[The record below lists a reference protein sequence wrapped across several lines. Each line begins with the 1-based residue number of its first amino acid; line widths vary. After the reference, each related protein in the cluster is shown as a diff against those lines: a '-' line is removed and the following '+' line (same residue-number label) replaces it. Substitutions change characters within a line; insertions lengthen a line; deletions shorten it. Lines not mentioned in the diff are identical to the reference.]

1 MRQATAPSAIAWVN
15 EALDALR
22 HAGLYREPKTI
33 EGPPGPEVTIAGRRV
48 LSFASN
54 NYLGLA
60 NDPRVKEG
68 AIRAVER
75 YGAGAGASRLVS
87 GDLTLHRELERRLA
101 ALKGTDDAIVF
112 GSGYLA
118 NVGTVTALAG
128 PGDAVYSDE
137 LNHASIIDGCRL
149 SRAAVRVYPHGDA
162 DGLEALLHQD
172 AGRFRRRL
180 IVTDAVFSM
189 DGDLAPL
196 RALAD
201 LAERHGAMLM
211 ADEAHA
217 TGVLGP
223 RGAGAVELLGV
234 DGRVPVIMG
243 TLSKALGSSG
253 GFVAGPH
260 ALIDYLRNRAR
271 GFVFT
276 TGLPPAAAGAALAA
290 LDILEREPWRR
301 ARVLDLAGRLARGL
315 HAIGYRVLPTESAVV
330 PVVIGGAREA
340 VALSEALFRRGIF
353 CPAIR
358 PPTVP
363 EGQSRLRVTPMA
375 THTDEHIERALDA
388 FSDARAEARLD
399 AG

>member
-1 MRQATAPSAIAWVN
+1 MTRTTAPSALAWVD
-15 EALDALR
+15 EELDALR
-22 HAGLYREPKTI
+22 GAGLYRAPKTI
-33 EGPPGPEVTIAGRRV
+33 EGPPGPEVTVEGKRV
-48 LSFASN
+48 LLFASN
-54 NYLGLA
+54 DYLGLA
-60 NDPRVKEG
+60 NDPRVREG

-87 GDLTLHRELERRLA
+87 GDLALHRELERRLA
-101 ALKGTDDAIVF
+101 ALKRTDDAIVF

-118 NVGTVTALAG
+118 NIGAITALAG
-128 PGDAVYSDE
+128 PGDAIYSDE

-149 SRAAVRVYPHGDA
+149 SRADVRVYRHRDA
-162 DGLEALLHQD
+162 DHLEALLRQD
-172 AGRFRRRL
+172 IGRFRRRL

-196 RALAD
+196 RELAD

-223 RGAGAVELLGV
+223 RGAGAVELFGLE
-234 DGRVPVIMG
+234 GRVPVIMG
-243 TLSKALGSSG
+243 TLSKALGSVG
-253 GFVAGPH
+253 GFVAGSR
-260 ALIDYLRNRAR
+260 ALVDYLRNRAR

-290 LDILEREPWRR
+290 LDIVEGEPWRR
-301 ARVLDLAGRLARGL
+301 MRTLELARRLASGL
-315 HAIGYRVLPTESAVV
+315 EVMGYRVLPTESAVV
-330 PVVIGGAREA
+330 PVLVGGAQQT
-340 VALSEALFRRGIF
+340 VALSEALFRCGVF

-363 EGQSRLRVTPMA
+363 EGKSRLRVTPMA
-375 THTDEHIERALDA
+375 THSEQHIGRALEA
-388 FSDARAEARLD
+388 FARARQEAGLYGD
-399 AG
+399 